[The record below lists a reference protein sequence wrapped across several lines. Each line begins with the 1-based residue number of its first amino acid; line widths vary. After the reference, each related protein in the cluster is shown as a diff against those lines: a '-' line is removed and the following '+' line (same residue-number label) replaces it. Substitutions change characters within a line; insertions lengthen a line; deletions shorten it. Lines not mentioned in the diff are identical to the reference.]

1 MTSNSMTAEYSA
13 VDTLLLVT

>member
-1 MTSNSMTAEYSA
+1 MTAEHSA